1 MLPQISCG
9 MEKIKIMTDKPKMQA
24 MRQLFLI
31 ATPKTVEKVSAILVE
46 KRVPFQYRFWAEG
59 TATRE
64 VRNVLGLESL
74 DKNCL
79 LTILPRK
86 SAEQMLRRLE
96 KKLHLGM
103 PGTGIAF
110 TIPITSG
117 TGRMFQMLTELT
129 PEDEQTGK
137 PLTEG
142 EKQEMEE
149 NKYSMI
155 MAIVDHGYSEDVMQ
169 AARLAGAT
177 GGTVLNSRRCGSEE
191 AIRFW
196 GISVQEEREILII
209 LAGKDEKLKIMEA
222 IGEKCGMQSKA
233 HGVVFSMPVDSVV
246 GMD

>member
-1 MLPQISCG
+1 
-9 MEKIKIMTDKPKMQA
+9 MTDRPKMQA

-31 ATPKTVEKVSAILVE
+31 ATPKTVERAGVLLEDK
-46 KRVPFQYRFWAEG
+46 KVPFYYRFQAEG
-59 TATRE
+59 TATSE
-64 VRNVLGLESL
+64 IRNVLGLESL
-74 DKNCL
+74 DKKCL
-79 LTILPRK
+79 LTILPRN
-86 SAEQMLRRLE
+86 SADQMLRKMEKRLQ
-96 KKLHLGM
+96 LCM

-110 TIPITSG
+110 TLPITSG

-129 PEDEQTGK
+129 PEDAQTKK

-155 MAIVDHGYSEDVMQ
+155 MVIVDHGYSEDVMQ
-169 AARLAGAT
+169 AARFAGAT

-209 LAGKDEKLKIMEA
+209 LAGKNDKLKIMEA

-246 GMD
+246 GME